1 MRITNVNIFDGRQV
15 RAERSVDLADGSIS
29 ALAATGAQ
37 SDTFDGE
44 DGWLIPGLIDCHVHM
59 ELDPADKTP
68 PAPDAPRD
76 LDAMAERAGGM
87 VRAGITTARDLG
99 GGAWAE
105 IELRDRIAA
114 GTVIGPRLLCAGQ
127 PITSVGGHCHF
138 WGGEATTVEEGEAVF
153 ARQLE
158 HGADLLKIMATGG
171 RFTPDSKPSKAQF
184 PLAFIQAMVAAADAA
199 GVHTAAH
206 CHGSEGIDFAARA
219 GITTIEHCSWVG
231 DSGKWASDFRPD
243 VVAEMARRGT
253 WVSPTIN
260 AGWQR
265 FLDSGSDM
273 VKTLRGCFDAMRAAG
288 VRLVAST
295 DAGIPGVWHKD
306 LPKAVGVFARI
317 AGLTNAEAITSA
329 TADAASAIGLG
340 GTTGAIASG
349 LSADLL
355 LLPHN
360 PLDDLAA
367 LTEPA
372 AVWARGERVL

>member
-1 MRITNVNIFDGRQV
+1 MRITNINLFDGRALL
-15 RAERSVDLADGSIS
+15 RERSLSIRDEVIEALDVDASQDALDG
-29 ALAATGAQ
+29 
-37 SDTFDGE
+37 D

-59 ELDPADKTP
+59 ELDPANSTP

-76 LDAMAERAGGM
+76 LEAMAGRAEAM

-105 IELRDRIAA
+105 ITLRDRINA
-114 GTVIGPRLLCAGQ
+114 GTIPGPRLLCAGQ

-153 ARQLE
+153 TRQLE

-171 RFTPDSKPSKAQF
+171 RFTPNSKPSQAQF
-184 PLAFIQAMVAAADAA
+184 PLAFIEAMVAAAKAA

-231 DSGKWASDFRPD
+231 DSGKWASDFRPE

-265 FLDSGSDM
+265 FIDSNSSM
-273 VKTLRGCFDAMRAAG
+273 VKTLRDCFDAMRAAG
-288 VRLVAST
+288 VKLVAST
-295 DAGIPGVWHKD
+295 DAGIPGVWHHD
-306 LPKAVGVFARI
+306 LPKAVGVFAQV
-317 AGLTNAEAITSA
+317 AGLTPSEALTSA
-329 TADAASAIGLG
+329 TADAATAIGIG
-340 GTTGAIASG
+340 STTGTIAPG
-349 LSADLL
+349 FAADLL
-355 LLPHN
+355 LLRRN
-360 PLDDLAA
+360 PLEDLGA
-367 LTEPA
+367 LTEPV
-372 AVWARGERVL
+372 AVWARGQRVL